1 MAKFHKLTVKNIRP
15 ETDECV
21 SIAFHV
27 PEELKPEFEFTQGQY
42 VTLRTDINGE
52 DIRRSY
58 SICAAPHEGELR
70 VAVKKVP
77 QGKFSTF
84 ANEVLAEGDEMQVM
98 TPQGRFFTELKENQQ
113 KHYVAFAA
121 GSGITPV
128 MSIMKSVLKV
138 EPQSNFTLFYG
149 NKDAQHIIFKE
160 QIEDLKNVHMQR
172 VRVHHVLSRENPGA
186 DLFHG
191 RIDEEK
197 CNSFCN
203 LLLNPQN
210 IDEVFLCGPEPMIKA
225 ASNVLEDKGVPTVNI
240 HYELFTSPNQPSA
253 KQHATAKKGAE
264 VKGSVEEGRVKV
276 ILDGEETNI
285 TVGTD
290 GDNILDAALKAG
302 TDVPFA
308 CKGAVCMTCKAKVLK
323 GDVKMDKNYALL
335 DEEVNQGYV
344 LTCQAHPTTDEVVV
358 SFDD

>member
-1 MAKFHKLTVKNIRP
+1 MAKFHTLTVKDLRQ

-21 SIAFHV
+21 SISFDV
-27 PEELKPEFEFTQGQY
+27 PAGLQSQFDYIQGQY
-42 VTLRTDINGE
+42 VTLRTEINGE
-52 DIRRSY
+52 DVRRSY
-58 SICAAPHEGELR
+58 SICSAPHEGELR

-77 QGKFSTF
+77 GGRFSTY
-84 ANEVLAEGDEMQVM
+84 ANEVLKKGDELSVM
-98 TPQGRFFTELKENQQ
+98 TPQGRFYTELNADHEKN
-113 KHYVAFAA
+113 YVAFAA

-128 MSIMKSVLKV
+128 MSIIKSVLKI
-138 EPQSNFTLFYG
+138 EPKSSFTLFYG

-160 QIEDLKNVHMQR
+160 EIDDLKNMHMQR
-172 VRVHHVLSRENPGA
+172 LRVHHVLSRENPGS
-186 DLFHG
+186 DLFYG
-191 RIDEEK
+191 RIDEER

-203 LLLNPQN
+203 LLINPHAV
-210 IDEVFLCGPEPMIKA
+210 DEVFLCGPEPMIKA
-225 ASNVLEDKGVPTVNI
+225 ASNTMEAHGVSIDKI

-253 KQHATAKKGAE
+253 KQHSTAKAGAQTDADVDE
-264 VKGSVEEGRVKV
+264 SRVKV
-276 ILDGEETNI
+276 ILDGEETSF
-285 TVGTD
+285 TVGTK

-302 TDVPFA
+302 TDAPFA

-344 LTCQAHPTTDEVVV
+344 LTCQSHPTSDEVVV